1 LSDLNTDKL
10 FVKLLARNER
20 HIRSFVRST
29 GMDWNATEE
38 ISQSVALIMWK
49 KWKQFEVGSDFMK
62 WARSIARFEILKYR
76 RGVSRDR
83 LVFNEELIELL
94 ANSSEAMEAELS
106 SQDYIESLQLC
117 IDRLPEKSKKI
128 IEVVYQSEKT
138 IKQIAEEIGKSP
150 TSLYKTVD
158 RIRKKL
164 KSCLERRL
172 SAM

>member
-1 LSDLNTDKL
+1 MSDLNTDKL
-10 FVKLLARNER
+10 FVKLLAKNER

-29 GMDWNATEE
+29 GMDWNATDE

-76 RGVSRDR
+76 RNLSRNR
-83 LVFNEELIELL
+83 LVFNKDLIELL
-94 ANSSEAMEAELS
+94 AKTSEDLEADLS
-106 SQDYIESLQLC
+106 NHDYTESLQLC
-117 IDRLPEKSKKI
+117 INRLPQKSKKI
-128 IEVVYQSEKT
+128 IEAVYQGEKT
-138 IKQIAEEIGKSP
+138 IKQIAEEIGKSA

-164 KSCLERRL
+164 KFCIESRL

>member
-1 LSDLNTDKL
+1 
-10 FVKLLARNER
+10 
-20 HIRSFVRST
+20 
-29 GMDWNATEE
+29 M
-38 ISQSVALIMWK
+38 
-49 KWKQFEVGSDFMK
+49 
-62 WARSIARFEILKYR
+62 
-76 RGVSRDR
+76 
-83 LVFNEELIELL
+83 
-94 ANSSEAMEAELS
+94 EAAELS
-106 SQDYIESLQLC
+106 SQDYTESLQLC

>member
-1 LSDLNTDKL
+1 
-10 FVKLLARNER
+10 
-20 HIRSFVRST
+20 
-29 GMDWNATEE
+29 
-38 ISQSVALIMWK
+38 
-49 KWKQFEVGSDFMK
+49 MK

-76 RGVSRDR
+76 RNLSRNR
-83 LVFNEELIELL
+83 LVFNKDLIELL
-94 ANSSEAMEAELS
+94 AKSSEDVEADFS
-106 SQDYIESLQLC
+106 SQDYTESLQLC

-128 IEVVYQSEKT
+128 IEMVYQSEKT

-164 KSCLERRL
+164 KSCLESRL

>member
-1 LSDLNTDKL
+1 MSDLNTDKL

-138 IKQIAEEIGKSP
+138 IKQIAEEIGKSA

-164 KSCLERRL
+164 KFCIESRL

>member
-1 LSDLNTDKL
+1 
-10 FVKLLARNER
+10 VE
-20 HIRSFVRST
+20 
-29 GMDWNATEE
+29 
-38 ISQSVALIMWK
+38 

-138 IKQIAEEIGKSP
+138 IKQIAEEIGKSA

-164 KSCLERRL
+164 KSCIESRL
-172 SAM
+172 TAM